1 MPVYLPGSDIYL
13 KDICP
18 EKSKY
23 FLLIFRANEDIPGDC
38 SMKNLYKPNIII
50 ISLVALLC
58 GCIRGKQTVTADAAS
73 GEEREKRYINLVL
86 VRDTL
91 KKKAYRDTLNAVLA
105 NLENTAGKA
114 TDPWYNYLRGMRY
127 ELDKKLDSA
136 LHYYYLTFPSSGQ
149 TALQTLK
156 DDAVLGNGIGNSGIA
171 KSEIVSRIMA
181 AVKKAE
187 QQNSI
192 FTYRLY
198 DLLAKSYYN
207 NNNVEK
213 AIEYTQQY
221 FSHHPFRTHPVIR
234 QRYYDISFMLAARG
248 NNTGAMRQHL
258 DSSRQLALNL
268 HDSVALARTYDYESQ
283 YYSIKQE
290 FVKGLEC
297 SRIYFNYFKLH
308 NDLNNVVFNNLATS
322 YVRAGKLD
330 SAIYYYN
337 ECIRWAE
344 QQTNSVNLLSE
355 YQGLNEAY
363 RKKGDYKSALAAL
376 NKAFNIYASNKEAI
390 EAAKMEE
397 LHTQYQ
403 TAKKDQAIV
412 GLQLNNELNKKVITQ
427 QRWIFVVI
435 CILLAIIAISI
446 YSAYRQKL
454 LREKNEK
461 LLIENKRLL
470 LEQKTRQMQLNPH
483 FIYNA
488 IANLQGLIRSDKKT
502 EANAYLLAFSKL
514 MRNILEL
521 NRHDLIPLDDE
532 INSLRNYIKLQQM
545 RFENMFEYSVDTG
558 NLDIESLLI
567 PPMLLQPFV
576 ENSVEHGFKSIGHK
590 GNLTIRFRQ
599 EQTQLIITIDDNGAG
614 KKVETYSPPEKESL
628 SRIIIQERLDIL
640 FNKTDRQAYFEAGPK
655 PQGTGFL
662 VIVSIPL
669 LIA

>member
-1 MPVYLPGSDIYL
+1 
-13 KDICP
+13 
-18 EKSKY
+18 
-23 FLLIFRANEDIPGDC
+23 
-38 SMKNLYKPNIII
+38 
-50 ISLVALLC
+50 
-58 GCIRGKQTVTADAAS
+58 
-73 GEEREKRYINLVL
+73 
-86 VRDTL
+86 
-91 KKKAYRDTLNAVLA
+91 
-105 NLENTAGKA
+105 
-114 TDPWYNYLRGMRY
+114 
-127 ELDKKLDSA
+127 
-136 LHYYYLTFPSSGQ
+136 
-149 TALQTLK
+149 
-156 DDAVLGNGIGNSGIA
+156 
-171 KSEIVSRIMA
+171 
-181 AVKKAE
+181 
-187 QQNSI
+187 
-192 FTYRLY
+192 
-198 DLLAKSYYN
+198 
-207 NNNVEK
+207 
-213 AIEYTQQY
+213 
-221 FSHHPFRTHPVIR
+221 
-234 QRYYDISFMLAARG
+234 
-248 NNTGAMRQHL
+248 
-258 DSSRQLALNL
+258 
-268 HDSVALARTYDYESQ
+268 
-283 YYSIKQE
+283 
-290 FVKGLEC
+290 
-297 SRIYFNYFKLH
+297 
-308 NDLNNVVFNNLATS
+308 
-322 YVRAGKLD
+322 
-330 SAIYYYN
+330 
-337 ECIRWAE
+337 
-344 QQTNSVNLLSE
+344 
-355 YQGLNEAY
+355 
-363 RKKGDYKSALAAL
+363 
-376 NKAFNIYASNKEAI
+376 
-390 EAAKMEE
+390 MEE

-532 INSLRNYIKLQQM
+532 INSLKNYIKLQQM

-655 PQGTGFL
+655 PQGMGFL